1 MTSYVERIR
10 QVRSDLSPSFERVAN
25 YLLDSY
31 AQAAL
36 LTATELGHTLDID
49 TATVVR
55 FAQQLGY
62 KGYPELQREIREKLK
77 REFLGETQS
86 EPNSPSEAADT
97 ALTEIAQCL
106 EQTRK
111 TFPLDQAEALINTLD
126 EAQRVIMLAE
136 GLAIGPAK
144 SLAAWLEAGGY
155 NIHFSS
161 GSISDLARAL
171 VGARS
176 GDMVIVVEVDDE
188 TPYLTGAIEEAKAM
202 DLRTAAIVSSPSS
215 PAAQIA
221 DLSLAAYKAPQ
232 MGIGQIMVE
241 AIIYT
246 FMRMLKRARP
256 GRFENVD
263 GRVAR
268 VKRNLWKDDRR

>member
-1 MTSYVERIR
+1 MTSYVERIH
-10 QVRSDLSPSFERVAN
+10 QVRPDLSPSFERIAN

-36 LTATELGHTLDID
+36 LTATELGHSLDID

-77 REFLGETQS
+77 REFLGETQF
-86 EPNSPSEAADT
+86 EPNSPLEAADI
-97 ALTEIAQCL
+97 ALSEIAQCL

-111 TFPLDQAEALINTLD
+111 TFPLEMAEALISALD

-136 GLAIGPAK
+136 GVAFGPAK
-144 SLAAWLEAGGY
+144 SFAAWLEAGGY
-155 NIHFSS
+155 NIHFSG

-171 VGARS
+171 VGSRS
-176 GDMVIVVEVDDE
+176 GDMVIVVEVDDD
-188 TPYLTGAIEEAKAM
+188 TPYLAGAIEEAKAM

-215 PAAQIA
+215 PAAQVA

-232 MGIGQIMVE
+232 LGISQIMVE

-246 FMRMLKRARP
+246 FIRMLKRARP
-256 GRFENVD
+256 GRFENID
-263 GRVAR
+263 GRVSR
-268 VKRNLWKDDRR
+268 VKRILGNDVRR